1 MTITQFLAVNY
12 FDKKAPLQMFDKF
25 LNALVTWAQSV
36 IAETI
41 QKATSK
47 IKNINVRDTNRNFE
61 DGFNLHD
68 QISNGVF
75 IHLL

>member
-41 QKATSK
+41 
-47 IKNINVRDTNRNFE
+47 
-61 DGFNLHD
+61 
-68 QISNGVF
+68 
-75 IHLL
+75 